1 MNSFPIIPAKRKTK
15 SVKSV
20 VDERFNGF
28 SLGVTVNMIVGWVK
42 TVMSLKPVAIVYS
55 TGVVP
60 VYVTKALVAKKRTTE
75 TVHS

>member
-1 MNSFPIIPAKRKTK
+1 
-15 SVKSV
+15 
-20 VDERFNGF
+20 
-28 SLGVTVNMIVGWVK
+28 MIVGWVK
-42 TVMSLKPVAIVYS
+42 TIMSLKPVAIVYS